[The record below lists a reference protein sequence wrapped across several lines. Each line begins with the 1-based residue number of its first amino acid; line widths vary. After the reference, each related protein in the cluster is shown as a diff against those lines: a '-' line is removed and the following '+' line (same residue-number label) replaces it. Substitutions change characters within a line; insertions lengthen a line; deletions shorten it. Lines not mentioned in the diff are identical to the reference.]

1 MLQRRGAEGGIS
13 ADFAST
19 DSSGRSS
26 HRSWEL
32 IQHGV
37 SSALAAVPLPN
48 TEDFFL
54 LHLKWNQNSSTS
66 HRLHSAG
73 GSTRGTA
80 GTSQLTSPASS
91 PAFRF
96 HPRTAWNGA
105 SHPTPPH
112 PRGAVAAMCPAGT
125 GARGLQVPRT
135 AQPRGRFSETNR
147 SFTFLLQDF

>member
-48 TEDFFL
+48 TEDFFPPP
-54 LHLKWNQNSSTS
+54 
-66 HRLHSAG
+66 
-73 GSTRGTA
+73 
-80 GTSQLTSPASS
+80 SQVESK
-91 PAFRF
+91 FF
-96 HPRTAWNGA
+96 H
-105 SHPTPPH
+105 
-112 PRGAVAAMCPAGT
+112 
-125 GARGLQVPRT
+125 
-135 AQPRGRFSETNR
+135 
-147 SFTFLLQDF
+147 FL